1 MAFLLYGNATDP
13 FVGLNVSEGEQ
24 LIHTLRT
31 VAGSYQLLPGP
42 NIEYEDLRDIIEWSA
57 WIYQGRGALKMAK
70 VLRDTLWRRKLCGAE
85 EDMWFRFTLEKW
97 LIHGAGTPSSLSW
110 TERDRLAE
118 KMDEL
123 YATTA

>member
-24 LIHTLRT
+24 LIHTLGT

-85 EDMWFRFTLEKW
+85 EDMWFRFTLEK
-97 LIHGAGTPSSLSW
+97 
-110 TERDRLAE
+110 
-118 KMDEL
+118 
-123 YATTA
+123 